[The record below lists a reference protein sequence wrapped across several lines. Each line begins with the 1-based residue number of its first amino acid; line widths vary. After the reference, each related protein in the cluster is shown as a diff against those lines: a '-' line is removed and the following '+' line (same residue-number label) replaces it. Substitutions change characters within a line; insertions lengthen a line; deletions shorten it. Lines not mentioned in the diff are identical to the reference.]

1 MGGFEDAE
9 PVDMVLRAMQGG
21 EPDLAGFEPQLSAG
35 SGALQVLLLR
45 LCLGNILG
53 NPRRLVLKPGQQ
65 QCLYLSTMDN
75 QFVGAQA
82 PSLPYA

>member
-1 MGGFEDAE
+1 ML
-9 PVDMVLRAMQGG
+9 LRAMQGG

-45 LCLGNILG
+45 LCLGYILG
-53 NPRRLVLKPGQQ
+53 NPRWLMLKPGQQ
-65 QCLYLSTMDN
+65 QCLYLSAVDS
-75 QFVGAQA
+75 QFVGAQV